1 MSGQAVT
8 LTDVAAVSGVSV
20 STVSR
25 VLNGQGRVA
34 PTTRARIHAAAERL
48 DFRPNALARSFAL
61 GRSQTIGLLTHNAPG
76 AFTMPVLVGAN
87 TTLGRRDMASLMY
100 DARRDPT
107 ALAEHVRKLRAR
119 RIDGVLVLG
128 DGPGAPLRSVSDGF
142 SVPVVYTFG
151 MSDDPRDASFLPNS
165 VMAGRLAGQH
175 LIDIGRSRIAH
186 ITAGND
192 LSATERA
199 LGLSTVLAES
209 DLTLALGQPLRGNWT
224 RRWGVQAARELLD
237 SGETVDAVFC
247 GDDQIALGV
256 YTVLRNAG
264 VRIPDDIAI
273 VGMDNIE
280 ALIGTSTNLLT
291 TIDPNLEALG
301 GSAADFLLQALD
313 GKYEPG
319 VHHQDCSLIIGETTT
334 GSAPD
339 PALDD
344 ERFLGL

>member
-1 MSGQAVT
+1 MAGQAVT
-8 LTDVAAVSGVSV
+8 LSDVAAVSGVSV

-34 PTTRARIHAAAERL
+34 PTTRARIHDAAQRL

-76 AFTMPVLVGAN
+76 TFTMPVLVGA
-87 TTLGRRDMASLMY
+87 TAALGKSDMASLMY
-100 DARRDPT
+100 DARLDPAVLT
-107 ALAEHVRKLRAR
+107 ESVRKLRAR
-119 RIDGVLVLG
+119 RIDGLLVLG
-128 DGPGAPLRSVSDGF
+128 DGPGVPLRSVSDGF
-142 SVPVVYTFG
+142 SVPVVYTYG

-186 ITAGND
+186 ITADND
-192 LSATERA
+192 LSASERA
-199 LGLSTVLAES
+199 SGLSAVLAES
-209 DLTLALGQPLRGNWT
+209 GLTLALDKPLRGNWT
-224 RRWGVQAARELLD
+224 RAWGVQAAHELLD
-237 SGETVDAVFC
+237 SGQIVDAIFC

-273 VGMDNIE
+273 VGMDNTE
-280 ALIGTSTNLLT
+280 ALMGTSTNLLT

-301 GSAADFLLQALD
+301 GSAAGLLLQAI
-313 GKYEPG
+313 GGTYEPG
-319 VHHQDCSLIIGETTT
+319 VHLQDCSLIIGETTT
-334 GSAPD
+334 GSGLNPV
-339 PALDD
+339 PDD
-344 ERFLGL
+344 ERLLGL